1 MHSSPKSG
9 WLQTALHSRFV
20 KYVNF
25 FGLKC
30 QYSHNDSKQY
40 CKTVCSASREE
51 RTEDIHRYIYIAI
64 YFVHFIFLYHLMVD
78 CKSMLHEVFSPS
90 RLNALFVQRWTKCY
104 IHYNTNRNGYR
115 KGVLLTTILN
125 HQFMLPISLSGFTML
140 EHIQF
145 KRRAFKYSYKTY
157 NKWSYS

>member
-1 MHSSPKSG
+1 MGIEPGATYQLNPWMYMTMCLLDFPNSSVLQFATTDFFFSFINSLSLPEYLAPHLRFLCSNHNRSLGQQIICFTFTPLLYPFFSFLMHSSPKSG

-51 RTEDIHRYIYIAI
+51 RTEDIHRYILCISYFYI
-64 YFVHFIFLYHLMVD
+64 
-78 CKSMLHEVFSPS
+78 
-90 RLNALFVQRWTKCY
+90 T
-104 IHYNTNRNGYR
+104 
-115 KGVLLTTILN
+115 
-125 HQFMLPISLSGFTML
+125 
-140 EHIQF
+140 
-145 KRRAFKYSYKTY
+145 
-157 NKWSYS
+157 